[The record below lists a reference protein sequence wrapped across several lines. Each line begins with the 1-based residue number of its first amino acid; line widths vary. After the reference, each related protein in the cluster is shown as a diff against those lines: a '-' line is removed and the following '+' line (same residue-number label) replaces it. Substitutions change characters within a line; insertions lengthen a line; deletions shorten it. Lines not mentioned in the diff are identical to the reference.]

1 VRVREG
7 GREREKSEDVEGY
20 AGGVMYIRKREKKM
34 R

>member
-1 VRVREG
+1 VRVRE
-7 GREREKSEDVEGY
+7 REREKGEDVEGY